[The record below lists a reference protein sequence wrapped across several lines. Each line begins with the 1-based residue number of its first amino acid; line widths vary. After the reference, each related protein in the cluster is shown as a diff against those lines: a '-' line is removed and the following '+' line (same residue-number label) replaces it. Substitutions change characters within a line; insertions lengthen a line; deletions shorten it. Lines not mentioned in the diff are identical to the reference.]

1 MKQLNIVFI
10 FDELDCKCLHEILTI
25 FNELVFNK
33 FSVSIHNS
41 LTLPSLAMKIYKT
54 NFMPENTIYQILGK
68 PYNDISQSYT
78 GGAVDV
84 YIPHNRSESIYSRMS
99 KKLYYYDVNSLY
111 PFVMASRPMPIGKPK
126 AFIGNILRI
135 DPNAY
140 GHFFV
145 EVTAPDNLQHPILQQ
160 RVKTSDG
167 IRTVAGLGTWKMWIY
182 SDEMYNAMKLGY
194 KFTVINGYE
203 FEKGYIFKEFV
214 ETMYNYRLEFL
225 KGHPSSSMTNDIA
238 KSLMNSLYGK
248 FGMKPENTIVE
259 IFDTSDS
266 VQHALLKDLMDTI
279 GESIQ
284 DWFTIDNHVVCIRNN
299 ISRYSYDENTNSYL
313 GSDVNVAIAS
323 AVTASGRM
331 WMSLIKNNPLSN
343 LYYSD
348 TDSAIIDRP
357 LPSHMVGSALG
368 QFKLEHVITRA
379 VFLAPKVY
387 AFINKD
393 GDEIIRVKGITKDT
407 LTNLQISD
415 FEALLFQDSNK
426 ELSQEKWFKR
436 TIEGTISVSDVAYN
450 LKVTSNKRENIY
462 IDNIFEGTKPYYYD
476 KIK

>member
-111 PFVMASRPMPIGKPK
+111 PFAMASTPMPVGRPK
-126 AFIGNILRI
+126 AFTGNILRI
-135 DPNAY
+135 DPQAY
-140 GHFFV
+140 GHFHV
-145 EVTAPDNLQHPILQQ
+145 EVTAPDNLQHPIIQQ
-160 RVKTSDG
+160 RVKTADG

-182 SDEMYNAMKLGY
+182 SEEMYNAMKHGY
-194 KFTVINGYE
+194 KFTVIEGYK
-203 FEKGYIFKEFV
+203 FEKGYIFKEFI
-214 ETMYNYRLEFL
+214 ETMYNYRLEFP
-225 KGHPSSSMTNDIA
+225 KGHPINDIA
-238 KSLMNSLYGK
+238 KLIMNSLYGK
-248 FGMKPENTIVE
+248 FGMNPENSLVE

-266 VQHALLKDLMDTI
+266 VQYDLLKDLMDNL

-284 DWFTIDNHVVCIRNN
+284 DWFQIDNHIVCIRDNV
-299 ISRYSYDENTNSYL
+299 SRYTYSEDQDFYHGL
-313 GSDVNVAIAS
+313 DVNVAIAA

-331 WMSLIKNNPLSN
+331 WMTLLKNSSEFN

-348 TDSAIIDRP
+348 TDSAIIDKQ
-357 LPSHMVGSALG
+357 LPSHMVGTALG
-368 QFKLEHVITRA
+368 QFKLEHVINRA

-387 AFINKD
+387 GFINEN
-393 GDEIIRVKGITKDT
+393 GEEIIKVKGITKST
-407 LTNLQISD
+407 LTNLHVSD
-415 FEALLFQDSNK
+415 LEALLSQDSSK
-426 ELSQEKWFKR
+426 EFTQEKWLKR
-436 TIEGTISVSDVAYN
+436 TIKGTISLSDVAYT
-450 LKVTSNKRENIY
+450 LKVTSNKRQAIY

-476 KIK
+476 KI